1 MFSRRLLTLALT
13 LLFSLQALAQTIS
26 PQLEARAALLASQ
39 AEQSNL
45 GYSIVESLTTEVGPR
60 LAGTEA
66 EERARN
72 WAVAKFESMGF
83 ANVRVETFALPV
95 WERGVEWAQI
105 TAPYPQPLVV
115 TALGG
120 SISTGPDGVEGE
132 LASFPSLNALAIAP
146 AETVKGKIIL
156 VDEVMTRT
164 QDGSG

>member
-1 MFSRRLLTLALT
+1 MFRHKLLTLALT

-120 SISTGPDGVEGE
+120 SISTGPDGVEG
-132 LASFPSLNALAIAP
+132 
-146 AETVKGKIIL
+146 
-156 VDEVMTRT
+156 
-164 QDGSG
+164 